1 MEDNNQS
8 ISEFIKKLKTI
19 DIGELLEKAQTIKI
33 EDLRSLKWKDIYNSK
48 FFFPIIGILLA
59 ISSSIFILIPSYRKT
74 TSIRIQS
81 KLFLNETREL
91 PSLQNNLS
99 NSLLIKNEL
108 IEKAKELNSLVI
120 SKEILINIP
129 RLLNDSAERANI
141 KVTEI
146 RPISKDQVSCFFS
159 EQQRE
164 NINPIRRNNNN
175 NRSSINQ
182 NLFPELELNQENL
195 KNQSIPINHE
205 KFIPS
210 NQRLRSLF
218 TLPVKDIDSLFSSNY
233 YLLNLESS
241 YLDSLDFIKN
251 LQEYK
256 VSILPVCFE
265 PKGLISNSN
274 SQLGN
279 LSKSRTDNKLNI
291 RLIINVPTE

>member
-33 EDLRSLKWKDIYNSK
+33 EDLRSLKWKDIYNSRL
-48 FFFPIIGILLA
+48 FFPTIGILLA
-59 ISSSIFILIPSYRKT
+59 ISSSIFILIPSNRKT

-108 IEKAKELNSLVI
+108 IKKTRELYSLVI
-120 SKEILINIP
+120 NKEILINIP

-141 KVTEI
+141 NVTEI
-146 RPISKDQVSCFFS
+146 RPISKDQVSCFYS

-164 NINPIRRNNNN
+164 NINPMRRNN

-182 NLFPELELNQENL
+182 NLFPELELNQDNF

-210 NQRLRSLF
+210 NKRLRGLF

-233 YLLNLESS
+233 YLLTLESS

-279 LSKSRTDNKLNI
+279 LSESRSDNNLNI

>member
-8 ISEFIKKLKTI
+8 ISQFIKKLKTI
-19 DIGELLEKAQTIKI
+19 DIGDLLEKAQTIKI
-33 EDLRSLKWKDIYNSK
+33 EDLKSLKWKDIYNSK
-48 FFFPIIGILLA
+48 LFFPTIGILLA

-74 TSIRIQS
+74 TSIRIRS

-108 IEKAKELNSLVI
+108 MEKTRELNSLVI
-120 SKEILINIP
+120 NNEILINIP

-141 KVTEI
+141 NLTEI
-146 RPISKDQVSCFFS
+146 RPISKDQFSCFYS

-164 NINPIRRNNNN
+164 NINPMRKNNN

-182 NLFPELELNQENL
+182 NLFPELESNQNNS
-195 KNQSIPINHE
+195 KNQSIPINYE
-205 KFIPS
+205 KFKPS
-210 NQRLRSLF
+210 NQRL
-218 TLPVKDIDSLFSSNY
+218 KSLFSVPVEDIDPLFSSHF
-233 YLLNLESS
+233 YLVNLESS

-251 LQEYK
+251 LQQYK
-256 VSILPVCFE
+256 VSIIPVCFE
-265 PKGLISNSN
+265 PKGLILNRN

-279 LSKSRTDNKLNI
+279 LSESSTNNKLNI